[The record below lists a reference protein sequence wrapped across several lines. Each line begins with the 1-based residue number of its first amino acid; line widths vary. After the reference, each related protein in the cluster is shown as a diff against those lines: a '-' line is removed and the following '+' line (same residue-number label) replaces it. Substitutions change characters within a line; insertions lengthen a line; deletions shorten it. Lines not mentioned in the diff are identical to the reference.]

1 MLKSREKVGCSA
13 GQNFKGLGTDPCSF
27 EDFEDVLSCFNRCFN
42 GFEPPVLL
50 GPRSVGSALFLFL
63 RSHGCSRRHT
73 PSTSEHEGG
82 DRIPRSR
89 DLDRIRISDSLGI
102 QPFDFGSSP
111 CLTSD
116 NMRPSHRHR
125 QSSTQRLSQVVRS
138 GDLVKASDADFVVIK
153 RGPQCNLCNLC
164 SVEDDDGG
172 NWHFLLGVTL
182 LRAALAWTR
191 SENRRVDTVHCTL

>member
-1 MLKSREKVGCSA
+1 MFSQTHSI
-13 GQNFKGLGTDPCSF
+13 NF
-27 EDFEDVLSCFNRCFN
+27 
-42 GFEPPVLL
+42 
-50 GPRSVGSALFLFL
+50 GPR
-63 RSHGCSRRHT
+63 RRR
-73 PSTSEHEGG
+73 P
-82 DRIPRSR
+82 